1 MTFTDTLN
9 NITYAGSKID
19 RSLSYT
25 KIDNQLGNIII
36 YDARQDDEPIR
47 LQQEQA
53 KPFDV
58 TDVFDF
64 SQISGETQAMS
75 NDDDVEQQTTGTD
88 GGSST
93 DSGIGE
99 NIVEV
104 LLQPS
109 VAPTSGGG
117 GGTSGGWRDDDD
129 DEKDKKRNKTRRK
142 GR

>member
-19 RSLSYT
+19 RSLSYA
-25 KIDNQLGNIII
+25 KIDGQLANIIV
-36 YDARQDDEPIR
+36 YNARQDDELIKFQ
-47 LQQEQA
+47 LEQA

-58 TDVFDF
+58 ADVFDF
-64 SQISGETQAMS
+64 SQISGETQATS
-75 NDDDVEQQTTGTD
+75 NDSDVEQQTISTD
-88 GGSST
+88 GGSSSG
-93 DSGIGE
+93 SGIGE

-129 DEKDKKRNKTRRK
+129 DEKNKKRNKTRKK